1 MRRFVFFLFPKSKE
15 EEEKKSRKLYQNAM
29 DKKTGLK
36 YGYRRKK
43 GS

>member
-15 EEEKKSRKLYQNAM
+15 ENKSRKLYQNAM